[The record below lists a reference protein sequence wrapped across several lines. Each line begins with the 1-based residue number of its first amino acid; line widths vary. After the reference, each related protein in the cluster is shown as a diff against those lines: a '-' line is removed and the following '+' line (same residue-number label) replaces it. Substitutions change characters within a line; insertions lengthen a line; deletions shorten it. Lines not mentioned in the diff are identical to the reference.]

1 MTCYADSR
9 KMAGLKLMRDK
20 GDCFYVVKTLYRS
33 GIILEHARRE
43 VYALMVTESHAG
55 CPGWY
60 SEQMV

>member
-1 MTCYADSR
+1 
-9 KMAGLKLMRDK
+9 MAGLKLMRDK